1 MKTFFWYDYETF
13 GISPKVDRISQFAGI
28 RTDESLNILD
38 EHMFYCKPTHDCLP
52 TPEACAVTGIS
63 PQLCEQKGMVEHE
76 FIQKINT
83 EFSTP
88 NTCIVGYN
96 SIRFDD
102 EFTRYTLYRNFMDP
116 YAWHWKNGN
125 TRWDILDVVRLTYAL
140 KKNSSLKWVYKKYI
154 KCELLGFYWG
164 EREGK
169 KAVIAKVKNID
180 GQEYEIAN
188 NLDNQVEKIFGEL
201 SKLKGEIVGYCTFG
215 RHSNLEWFEN
225 MELWDDNL
233 TKKYPIFKLDQLAPI
248 NGIEHADAHDAL
260 ADVRATI
267 GIAKIIKDTQPQLFD
282 YAFSLRE
289 KKTVEAKIKLFEPM
303 LHTSGMY
310 LAEKSCT
317 RLAVALAY
325 HPEYNDR
332 AIVFNLDQDPSIL
345 LELDIEKLKTR
356 MFTKQSELP
365 KGVER
370 LQIKDLVF
378 NKSPMF
384 VPNVYKLEP
393 KIIEQLQIDMVTCLD
408 RLSFIKDNQKA
419 IGKIVQ
425 DLYKND
431 QERIQTTDVD
441 QALYDGFM
449 DNGDKRIG
457 YQIQTLGVDALKNF
471 HPKFKDDKLS
481 TLLMH
486 FKARNY
492 PEALSED
499 ETEDWFETVQ
509 GRVQAGE
516 NGYLNIDEYFQRIN
530 ALREQHPNKEKLW
543 QQLEAYG
550 ESFF

>member
-1 MKTFFWYDYETF
+1 MKTFYWYDYETF
-13 GISPKVDRISQFAGI
+13 GISPRIDRISQFAGI
-28 RTDESLNILD
+28 RTDENLNILD

-52 TPEACAVTGIS
+52 APEACAVTGIS
-63 PQLCEQKGMVEHE
+63 PQLCEQKGMIEHA

-83 EFSTP
+83 EFSTS

-102 EFTRYTLYRNFMDP
+102 EFTRHTLYRNFIDP

-125 TRWDILDVVRLTYAL
+125 TRWDILDVVRLCYAL
-140 KKNSSLKWVYKKYI
+140 KKDASLEWVYD
-154 KCELLGFYWG
+154 EN
-164 EREGK
+164 GK
-169 KAVIAKVKNID
+169 
-180 GQEYEIAN
+180 
-188 NLDNQVEKIFGEL
+188 
-201 SKLKGEIVGYCTFG
+201 
-215 RHSNLEWFEN
+215 
-225 MELWDDNL
+225 
-233 TKKYPIFKLDQLAPI
+233 PIFKLDQLSLA
-248 NGIEHADAHDAL
+248 NGIEHANAHDAL

-267 GIAKIIKDTQPQLFD
+267 SIAKIIKDTQPQLFD

-289 KKTVEAKIKLFEPM
+289 KKTVERKIQLFEPM

-310 LAEKSCT
+310 PAEKSCT

-332 AIVFNLDQDPSIL
+332 AIVFNLDQDPTLL
-345 LELDIEKLKTR
+345 LELEVEELKAL

-384 VPNVYKLEP
+384 VPNVYKLES
-393 KIIEQLQIDMVTCLD
+393 KIIEQLQIDMETCLR

-431 QERIQTTDVD
+431 QERIKTTDVD
-441 QALYDGFM
+441 QTLYDGFM

-457 YQIQTLGVDALKNF
+457 DQIQTLSVDALKDF

-481 TLLMH
+481 ILLMH

-499 ETEDWFETVQ
+499 EAEDWFETVQ

-516 NGYLNIDEYFQRIN
+516 NGYLAIDEYFQRIN
-530 ALREQHPNKEKLW
+530 AMREQHPNNEKLW

>member
-1 MKTFFWYDYETF
+1 
-13 GISPKVDRISQFAGI
+13 
-28 RTDESLNILD
+28 
-38 EHMFYCKPTHDCLP
+38 MFYCKPTHDCLP
-52 TPEACAVTGIS
+52 APEACAVTGIS
-63 PQLCEQKGMVEHE
+63 PQLCEQKGMIEHA
-76 FIQKINT
+76 FVKKIHT

-102 EFTRYTLYRNFMDP
+102 EFTRHALYRNFIDP

-125 TRWDILDVVRLTYAL
+125 TRWDILDVVRLCYAL
-140 KKNSSLKWVYKKYI
+140 KKDAS
-154 KCELLGFYWG
+154 
-164 EREGK
+164 
-169 KAVIAKVKNID
+169 
-180 GQEYEIAN
+180 
-188 NLDNQVEKIFGEL
+188 
-201 SKLKGEIVGYCTFG
+201 
-215 RHSNLEWFEN
+215 LEWVHDEN
-225 MELWDDNL
+225 G
-233 TKKYPIFKLDQLAPI
+233 KPIFKLDQLSLA
-248 NGIEHADAHDAL
+248 NGIEHTNAHDAL

-267 GIAKIIKDTQPQLFD
+267 AIAKIIKDTQPQLFD

-289 KKTVEAKIKLFEPM
+289 KKTVERKIQLFEPM

-310 LAEKSCT
+310 PAEKSCT

-332 AIVFNLDQDPSIL
+332 AIVFNLDQDPSLL
-345 LELDIEKLKTR
+345 LELEVEELKAL

-393 KIIEQLQIDMVTCLD
+393 KIIEQLQIDMETCLD
-408 RLSFIKDNQKA
+408 RLSFIKDNQKT
-419 IGKIVQ
+419 ISKIVQ
-425 DLYKND
+425 DLYRND
-431 QERIQTTDVD
+431 QERIKTTDVD
-441 QALYDGFM
+441 QTLYDGFM

-457 YQIQTLGVDALKNF
+457 DQIQTLSVDALKDF

-481 TLLMH
+481 ILLMH

-492 PEALSED
+492 PETLSED
-499 ETEDWFETVQ
+499 EAEDWFETVQ

-516 NGYLNIDEYFQRIN
+516 NGYLAIDDYFQRIN
-530 ALREQHPNKEKLW
+530 AMREQHPNNEKLW

>member
-1 MKTFFWYDYETF
+1 MKTFYWYDYETF
-13 GISPKVDRISQFAGI
+13 GISPKIDRISQFAGI
-28 RTDESLNILD
+28 RTDENLNILD

-52 TPEACAVTGIS
+52 APEACAVTGIS
-63 PQLCEQKGMVEHE
+63 PQLCEQKGMIEHA

-102 EFTRYTLYRNFMDP
+102 EFTRHALYRNFIDP

-125 TRWDILDVVRLTYAL
+125 TRWDILDVVRLCYAL
-140 KKNSSLKWVYKKYI
+140 KKDASLEWVYD
-154 KCELLGFYWG
+154 EN
-164 EREGK
+164 GK
-169 KAVIAKVKNID
+169 
-180 GQEYEIAN
+180 
-188 NLDNQVEKIFGEL
+188 
-201 SKLKGEIVGYCTFG
+201 
-215 RHSNLEWFEN
+215 
-225 MELWDDNL
+225 
-233 TKKYPIFKLDQLAPI
+233 PIFKLDQLSLA
-248 NGIEHADAHDAL
+248 NGIEHTNAHDAL

-267 GIAKIIKDTQPQLFD
+267 AIAKIIKESQPQLFD

-289 KKTVEAKIKLFEPM
+289 KKTVERKIQLFEPM

-332 AIVFNLDQDPSIL
+332 AIVFNLDQDPSLL
-345 LELDIEKLKTR
+345 LELEVEELKAL

-370 LQIKDLVF
+370 LQIKDLIF

-393 KIIEQLQIDMVTCLD
+393 KIIEQLQIDMETCLD
-408 RLSFIKDNQKA
+408 RLSFIKDNQKT
-419 IGKIVQ
+419 ISKIVQ
-425 DLYKND
+425 DLYRND
-431 QERIQTTDVD
+431 QERIKTTDVN
-441 QALYDGFM
+441 QTLYDGFM

-457 YQIQTLGVDALKNF
+457 DQIQTLSVDALKDF

-481 TLLMH
+481 ILLMH

-492 PEALSED
+492 PETLSED
-499 ETEDWFETVQ
+499 EAEDWFETVQ

-516 NGYLNIDEYFQRIN
+516 NGYLAIDDYFQRIN
-530 ALREQHPNKEKLW
+530 AMREQHPNNEKLW

>member
-1 MKTFFWYDYETF
+1 MKTFYWYDYETF
-13 GISPKVDRISQFAGI
+13 GISPRIDRISQFAGI
-28 RTDESLNILD
+28 RTDENLNILD

-52 TPEACAVTGIS
+52 APEACAVTGIS
-63 PQLCEQKGMVEHE
+63 PQLCEQKGMIEHA

-102 EFTRYTLYRNFMDP
+102 EFTRHALYRNFIDP

-125 TRWDILDVVRLTYAL
+125 TRWDILDVVRLCYAL
-140 KKNSSLKWVYKKYI
+140 KKDASLEWVYD
-154 KCELLGFYWG
+154 EN
-164 EREGK
+164 GK
-169 KAVIAKVKNID
+169 
-180 GQEYEIAN
+180 
-188 NLDNQVEKIFGEL
+188 
-201 SKLKGEIVGYCTFG
+201 
-215 RHSNLEWFEN
+215 
-225 MELWDDNL
+225 
-233 TKKYPIFKLDQLAPI
+233 PIFKLDQLSLA
-248 NGIEHADAHDAL
+248 NGIEHANAHDAL

-267 GIAKIIKDTQPQLFD
+267 AIAKIIKESQPQLFD

-289 KKTVEAKIKLFEPM
+289 KKTVERKIQLFEPM

-310 LAEKSCT
+310 PAEKSCT

-332 AIVFNLDQDPSIL
+332 AIVFNLDQDPGLL
-345 LELDIEKLKTR
+345 LELEVEELKAL

-393 KIIEQLQIDMVTCLD
+393 KIIEQLQIDMETCLG

-431 QERIQTTDVD
+431 QERIKTTDVD
-441 QALYDGFM
+441 QTLYDGFM

-457 YQIQTLGVDALKNF
+457 DQIQTLSVDALKDF

-481 TLLMH
+481 ILLMR

-492 PEALSED
+492 PETLSED
-499 ETEDWFETVQ
+499 EAEDWFETVQ

-516 NGYLNIDEYFQRIN
+516 NGYLAIDDYFQRIN
-530 ALREQHPNKEKLW
+530 AMREQHPNNEKLW

>member
-1 MKTFFWYDYETF
+1 MKTFYWYDYETF
-13 GISPKVDRISQFAGI
+13 GISPKIDRISQFAGI
-28 RTDESLNILD
+28 RTDENLNILD

-52 TPEACAVTGIS
+52 APEACSITGIS
-63 PQLCEQKGMVEHE
+63 PQLCEQKGMIEHA
-76 FIQKINT
+76 FIQKIHT

-102 EFTRYTLYRNFMDP
+102 EFTRHTLYRNFIDP

-125 TRWDILDVVRLTYAL
+125 TRWDILDVVRLCYAL
-140 KKNSSLKWVYKKYI
+140 KKDASLRWVHN
-154 KCELLGFYWG
+154 E
-164 EREGK
+164 EGK
-169 KAVIAKVKNID
+169 PV
-180 GQEYEIAN
+180 
-188 NLDNQVEKIFGEL
+188 
-201 SKLKGEIVGYCTFG
+201 
-215 RHSNLEWFEN
+215 
-225 MELWDDNL
+225 
-233 TKKYPIFKLDQLAPI
+233 FKLDQLSLA

-267 GIAKIIKDTQPQLFD
+267 AIAKIIKDTQPQLFD

-289 KKTVEAKIKLFEPM
+289 KKTVERKIQLFEPM

-310 LAEKSCT
+310 PATLSCT

-332 AIVFNLDQDPSIL
+332 AIVFNLDQDPSML
-345 LELDIEKLKTR
+345 LEMDIEELKTL

-431 QERIQTTDVD
+431 HERIQTTDVD
-441 QALYDGFM
+441 QTLYDGFM

-457 YQIQTLGVDALKNF
+457 DQIQTLSIDALKNF

-499 ETEDWFETVQ
+499 ESEDWFETVQ

-530 ALREQHPNKEKLW
+530 ALRAQHPNKEKLW

>member
-1 MKTFFWYDYETF
+1 MKTFYWYDYETF
-13 GISPKVDRISQFAGI
+13 GISPRIDRISQFAGI
-28 RTDESLNILD
+28 RTDENLNILD

-52 TPEACAVTGIS
+52 APEACAVTGIS
-63 PQLCEQKGMVEHE
+63 PQLCEQKGMIEHA

-102 EFTRYTLYRNFMDP
+102 EFTRHALYRNFIDP

-125 TRWDILDVVRLTYAL
+125 TRWDILDVVRLCYAL
-140 KKNSSLKWVYKKYI
+140 KKDASLEWVYD
-154 KCELLGFYWG
+154 EN
-164 EREGK
+164 GK
-169 KAVIAKVKNID
+169 
-180 GQEYEIAN
+180 
-188 NLDNQVEKIFGEL
+188 
-201 SKLKGEIVGYCTFG
+201 
-215 RHSNLEWFEN
+215 
-225 MELWDDNL
+225 
-233 TKKYPIFKLDQLAPI
+233 PIFKLDQLSLA
-248 NGIEHADAHDAL
+248 NGIEHANAHDAL

-267 GIAKIIKDTQPQLFD
+267 AIAKIIKESQPQLFD

-289 KKTVEAKIKLFEPM
+289 KKTVERKIQLFEPM

-310 LAEKSCT
+310 PAEKSCT

-325 HPEYNDR
+325 HPEYSDR
-332 AIVFNLDQDPSIL
+332 AIVFNLDQDPGLL
-345 LELDIEKLKTR
+345 LELEVEELKAL

-393 KIIEQLQIDMVTCLD
+393 KIIEQLQIDMETCLD
-408 RLSFIKDNQKA
+408 RLSFIKDNQKT
-419 IGKIVQ
+419 ISKIVQ
-425 DLYKND
+425 DLYRND
-431 QERIQTTDVD
+431 QERIKTSDVD
-441 QALYDGFM
+441 QTLYDGFM

-457 YQIQTLGVDALKNF
+457 DQIQTLSVDALKDF

-481 TLLMH
+481 ILLMH

-492 PEALSED
+492 PETLSED
-499 ETEDWFETVQ
+499 EAEDWFETVQ

-516 NGYLNIDEYFQRIN
+516 NGYLAIDDYFQRIN
-530 ALREQHPNKEKLW
+530 AMREQHPNNEKLW

>member
-1 MKTFFWYDYETF
+1 MKTFYWYDYETF
-13 GISPKVDRISQFAGI
+13 GISPRIDRISQFAGI
-28 RTDESLNILD
+28 RTDEDLNILD

-52 TPEACAVTGIS
+52 SPEACAVTGIS
-63 PQLCEQKGMVEHE
+63 PQLCEQKGMIEHA

-102 EFTRYTLYRNFMDP
+102 EFTRHALYRNFIDP

-125 TRWDILDVVRLTYAL
+125 TRWDILDVARLCYAL
-140 KKNSSLKWVYKKYI
+140 KKDASLKWVHN
-154 KCELLGFYWG
+154 E
-164 EREGK
+164 EGK
-169 KAVIAKVKNID
+169 
-180 GQEYEIAN
+180 
-188 NLDNQVEKIFGEL
+188 
-201 SKLKGEIVGYCTFG
+201 
-215 RHSNLEWFEN
+215 
-225 MELWDDNL
+225 
-233 TKKYPIFKLDQLAPI
+233 PIFKLDQLSIA
-248 NGIEHADAHDAL
+248 NGIEHANAHDAL

-267 GIAKIIKDTQPQLFD
+267 AIAKIIKDTQPQLFD

-289 KKTVEAKIKLFEPM
+289 KKTVEGKIQLFEPM

-310 LAEKSCT
+310 PATLSCT
-317 RLAVALAY
+317 RLAVALAH

-345 LELDIEKLKTR
+345 LDMDIEELKTL

-365 KGVER
+365 KGVKR
-370 LQIKDLVF
+370 LEIKDLIF

-384 VPNVYKLEP
+384 VPNVYKLDP
-393 KIIEQLQIDMVTCLD
+393 KVVAQLQIDMDTCLKH
-408 RLSFIKDNQKA
+408 LSFIKDNQSAVSKV
-419 IGKIVQ
+419 VQ
-425 DLYKND
+425 ALYKND
-431 QERIQTTDVD
+431 QERTKASDVD

-449 DNGDKRIG
+449 DNADKRIG
-457 YQIQTLGVDALKNF
+457 DQIQTLSTDALKDF
-471 HPKFKDDKLS
+471 HPKFKDGKLS
-481 TLLMH
+481 ILLMH

-516 NGYLNIDEYFQRIN
+516 NGYLAIDEYFQRIN
-530 ALREQHPNKEKLW
+530 AMRKQHPNKEKLW

>member
-1 MKTFFWYDYETF
+1 MKTFYWYDYETF
-13 GISPKVDRISQFAGI
+13 GISPKIDRISQFAGI
-28 RTDESLNILD
+28 RTDENLNILD

-52 TPEACAVTGIS
+52 APEACSVTGIS

-76 FIQKINT
+76 FIQKINA

-102 EFTRYTLYRNFMDP
+102 EFTRYTLYRNFIDP

-125 TRWDILDVVRLTYAL
+125 TRWDVLDVVRLCYAL
-140 KKNSSLKWVYKKYI
+140 KKDNSLKWVYN
-154 KCELLGFYWG
+154 E
-164 EREGK
+164 EGK
-169 KAVIAKVKNID
+169 PV
-180 GQEYEIAN
+180 
-188 NLDNQVEKIFGEL
+188 
-201 SKLKGEIVGYCTFG
+201 
-215 RHSNLEWFEN
+215 
-225 MELWDDNL
+225 
-233 TKKYPIFKLDQLAPI
+233 FKLDQLSLA
-248 NGIEHADAHDAL
+248 NGIEHANAHDAL

-267 GIAKIIKDTQPQLFD
+267 AIAKIIKDTQPQLFD

-289 KKTVEAKIKLFEPM
+289 KKTVESKIQLFEPM

-310 LAEKSCT
+310 SATLSCT

-325 HPEYNDR
+325 HPQYNDR

-345 LELDIEKLKTR
+345 LEMNVEELKTL
-356 MFTKQSELP
+356 MFTRQSELP
-365 KGVER
+365 EGVKR
-370 LQIKDLVF
+370 LEIKDLIF

-384 VPNVYKLEP
+384 VPNVYKLDP
-393 KIIEQLQIDMVTCLD
+393 KVVSQLQIDMNTCLKH
-408 RLSFIKDNQKA
+408 LSFIKDNQTK
-419 IGKIVQ
+419 IGKVVQ

-431 QERIQTTDVD
+431 QDYAETKDVD
-441 QALYDGFM
+441 QSLYGGFM
-449 DNGDKRIG
+449 DNADKRIG
-457 YQIQTLGVDALKNF
+457 DQIQTLSKDELKDF
-471 HPKFKDDKLS
+471 HPKFKDQKLS

-492 PEALSED
+492 PETLGED
-499 ETEDWFETVQ
+499 EAEDWFETVQ

-530 ALREQHPNKEKLW
+530 IMRDQHPNKESLW
-543 QQLEAYG
+543 KQLEAYG